1 MDLFF
6 NYLPDVFSY
15 QSLRNHNYSNS
26 WFGETTNE
34 GNTTSTDH
42 NRTKTT
48 PRDSCKDPKVSCP
61 ICQERQR
68 RPLATYIRSK
78 SRQDR
83 KEDQTIPEDEGEDG
97 EATASDSAQK
107 SEAPVGTQQTQT
119 AK

>member
-1 MDLFF
+1 M
-6 NYLPDVFSY
+6 
-15 QSLRNHNYSNS
+15 LRSIVS
-26 WFGETTNE
+26 VTDCKRTSST
-34 GNTTSTDH
+34 GNTTSTNH

-83 KEDQTIPEDEGEDG
+83 KEDQTILEDEGEDG
-97 EATASDSAQK
+97 ETAASDNAQK
-107 SEAPVGTQQTQT
+107 SEAHVGTQQTPT
-119 AK
+119 AKWDYSHYTTDITQI